1 MSYNTVLNTSMP
13 AHYLVRSPFW
23 QPTVY
28 PLTGY
33 TSPLHTPYHSCICYY
48 QHVEITP
55 APWGGLAQK
64 KLKQK
69 SFFFFFNLNYMG
81 CTLCPYCLV
90 CVSRVDIEIKKNIF
104 NCAFFVRQP
113 SEVTTLVRRSQTG
126 APTANRELEF

>member
-13 AHYLVRSPFW
+13 AHYVVRSPFW
-23 QPTVY
+23 QSTVY

-55 APWGGLAQK
+55 AAPVPWGGLE
-64 KLKQK
+64 L
-69 SFFFFFNLNYMG
+69 NLNYMG

-90 CVSRVDIEIKKNIF
+90 CVSGVDIEIKKNIF
-104 NCAFFVRQP
+104 NCAFFVR
-113 SEVTTLVRRSQTG
+113 
-126 APTANRELEF
+126 

>member
-1 MSYNTVLNTSMP
+1 MSYNTVLKTSMP

-33 TSPLHTPYHSCICYY
+33 TSPLHTPYHSCMLL
-48 QHVEITP
+48 P
-55 APWGGLAQK
+55 ARKDYPRTVGLPCPPPTK
-64 KLKQK
+64 KLKTK
-69 SFFFFFNLNYMG
+69 KFIFVFFNLNYMG

-104 NCAFFVRQP
+104 NCAFFVRIGRA
-113 SEVTTLVRRSQTG
+113 S
-126 APTANRELEF
+126 

>member
-1 MSYNTVLNTSMP
+1 MSYNTVLKTSMP

-28 PLTGY
+28 PSTGY

-55 APWGGLAQK
+55 APWGGPPQK
-64 KLKQK
+64 KVKQK
-69 SFFFFFNLNYMG
+69 SFFFFFSNLNYMG

-90 CVSRVDIEIKKNIF
+90 LD
-104 NCAFFVRQP
+104 
-113 SEVTTLVRRSQTG
+113 
-126 APTANRELEF
+126 RERHPLQLQHTFT